1 MKQFRFGLEKILKLR
16 RSREEEAKLELGKAV
31 SVLGELEMKI
41 EAAAEEKFRA
51 MALRFVRGASEIVHY
66 DRYILRL
73 DKNRE
78 ALLEA
83 AVQAELAVEE
93 ARGAYMEASRDRQ
106 VMDKLRDR
114 RLGEYRR
121 RSVLEEIAASD
132 DISGGRR
139 ARSGIGG

>member
-1 MKQFRFGLEKILKLR
+1 LEKILKLR